1 MKRHVLTRREMVEN
15 CVSRGLLVGGVSMSA
30 PKLLALWQDGSAAAR
45 KPTPIEVLGP
55 FFKKNAPSTT
65 NLRAPGDPGFPL
77 RVVGKVYSASGEVL
91 PSAQVEMWQADHN
104 GRYDVVGYKYRTK
117 FTVDATA
124 EYVVETVMPGH
135 YSDRPA
141 QHIHYL
147 ITAPGH
153 KALITQ
159 VYFATDPWFE
169 GDPDKNFTKRSIVGN
184 RDLVRPVKLF
194 EGPGQP
200 RAEVSFDIVM
210 EKA

>member
-1 MKRHVLTRREMVEN
+1 
-15 CVSRGLLVGGVSMSA
+15 
-30 PKLLALWQDGSAAAR
+30 
-45 KPTPIEVLGP
+45 
-55 FFKKNAPSTT
+55 
-65 NLRAPGDPGFPL
+65 
-77 RVVGKVYSASGEVL
+77 
-91 PSAQVEMWQADHN
+91 MWQADHN